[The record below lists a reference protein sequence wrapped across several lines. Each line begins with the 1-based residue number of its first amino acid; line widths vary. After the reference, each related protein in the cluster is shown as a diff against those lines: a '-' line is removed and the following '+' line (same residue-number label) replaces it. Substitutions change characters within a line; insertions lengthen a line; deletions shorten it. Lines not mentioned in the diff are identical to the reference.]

1 VHKLNWDDLRLFLS
15 VARAGRLNQAG
26 RHLGMD
32 QTTVARRLK
41 ALEHGLGARVIERTP
56 RGAQLTQAGKAL
68 LARAERVEAEVI
80 AAAAD
85 LDDPDTAIRGTVR
98 LSTPEAFGTHV
109 IAPNVAQLNAR
120 HPMLRLELVPE
131 SRLVHLANRDA
142 DLAVTLTLPSAGPVF
157 VRRLVDYRLGL
168 YASHD
173 YVAGRGRPETVA
185 DLRHHAMVGYIDD
198 LIDLPELRVGHSM
211 ESQQVV
217 FRSTSSTAQ
226 HNAIVSGVG
235 LGWLHS
241 YVADHDARLVR
252 ILDGIEEQRSYWLGV
267 HRDQRDLPAV
277 RAVIDFIDDIVVTRF
292 GRSPDRE
299 AATFRPSE

>member
-1 VHKLNWDDLRLFLS
+1 
-15 VARAGRLNQAG
+15 
-26 RHLGMD
+26 
-32 QTTVARRLK
+32 
-41 ALEHGLGARVIERTP
+41 
-56 RGAQLTQAGKAL
+56 
-68 LARAERVEAEVI
+68 
-80 AAAAD
+80 
-85 LDDPDTAIRGTVR
+85 
-98 LSTPEAFGTHV
+98 
-109 IAPNVAQLNAR
+109 
-120 HPMLRLELVPE
+120 MLRLELVPE

-173 YVAGRGRPETVA
+173 YIAGRGLPETIA

-198 LIDLPELRVGHSM
+198 LIDLPELRVAHSV
-211 ESQQVV
+211 ESQQMV

-226 HNAIVSGVG
+226 HNAIASGVG

-241 YVADHDARLVR
+241 YVADHDLRLVR
-252 ILDGIEEQRSYWLGV
+252 ILDGVEEQRSYWLAV

-277 RAVIDFIDDIVVTRF
+277 RAVIDFIDDIVATRF

-299 AATFRPSE
+299 AATVRSRE